1 MKFDYSLL
9 APNQWA
15 GVTVEIHGLPDAN
28 GASVAEDVSGFKTLS
43 LAVYA
48 TGIPIMRLEAISGE
62 RGRDMSMTYP
72 QMTFKVLPGMNTYKV
87 PLTGFAQPA
96 WVTDR
101 RSGPEGHLQE
111 ADFDQPV
118 GVLRSVRAEQARH
131 GDSRQ
136 RDIREVGIN
145 HHDAPTSSHPAV
157 ALLLQDFTFEGK
169 RWWTHIEF
177 LAGDALEGRNV
188 GTPGFEKA
196 VAYVE
201 TQFQDIGLKPGGA
214 SGYRQPVE
222 LESRELVP
230 AQTKLALVRNGVEEP
245 LTLREDATLNARS
258 ALSQHHRRA
267 DGVRRLRPVD
277 SRRVGR
283 PCGTRSARESG
294 RVRERPHPRTCRTT

>member
-1 MKFDYSLL
+1 M
-9 APNQWA
+9 
-15 GVTVEIHGLPDAN
+15 
-28 GASVAEDVSGFKTLS
+28 
-43 LAVYA
+43 
-48 TGIPIMRLEAISGE
+48 
-62 RGRDMSMTYP
+62 
-72 QMTFKVLPGMNTYKV
+72 
-87 PLTGFAQPA
+87 
-96 WVTDR
+96 
-101 RSGPEGHLQE
+101 
-111 ADFDQPV
+111 
-118 GVLRSVRAEQARH
+118 RAEQARH

-145 HHDAPTSSHPAV
+145 HHDAPTSSSPSV

-201 TQFQDIGLKPGGA
+201 SQFQDIGLKPGGA

-245 LTLREDATLNARS
+245 LTLREDATLNARG
-258 ALSQHHRRA
+258 ALNGTIDAPMVFVGYGLSIPEA
-267 DGVRRLRPVD
+267 GGTTLRD
-277 SRRVGR
+277 SICAGKW
-283 PCGTRSARESG
+283 PCS
-294 RVRERPHPRTCRTT
+294 